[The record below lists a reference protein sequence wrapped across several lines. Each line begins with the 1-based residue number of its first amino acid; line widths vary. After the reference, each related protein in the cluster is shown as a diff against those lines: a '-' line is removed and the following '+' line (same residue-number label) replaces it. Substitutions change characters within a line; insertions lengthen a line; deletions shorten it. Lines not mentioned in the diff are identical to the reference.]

1 MLSILFNSFLWKII
15 VREIFFLLIFQSIF
29 SIPYVYSLKQ
39 RLGER
44 ATFVF
49 LTELSIAGSFLFLCL
64 VPEDRRLH
72 TFLGLFSSQWLT
84 ETHHVWVCQAE
95 IESSVA
101 QTVEISEWIR
111 ELGAVCNSSNMKVD
125 LFPVFCSWS
134 FFCLGPSFTKSSL
147 GSYKPFPSL
156 FFPVACQGQKLSY
169 LNGGRRSPR
178 RRGGSREGIQFCQT
192 LERIPMQWDV
202 WQPIVFW

>member
-1 MLSILFNSFLWKII
+1 MVCFAQLCSAAWMEETVSSYNHLSVTKMLSILFNSFLWKII
-15 VREIFFLLIFQSIF
+15 VREIFFLLIFQSVF

-44 ATFVF
+44 DTFVF

-64 VPEDRRLH
+64 VLEDRWLH

-101 QTVEISEWIR
+101 QTIEISEWIR

-134 FFCLGPSFTKSSL
+134 FFCLGPCFTKSSL
-147 GSYKPFPSL
+147 GSY
-156 FFPVACQGQKLSY
+156 
-169 LNGGRRSPR
+169 
-178 RRGGSREGIQFCQT
+178 
-192 LERIPMQWDV
+192 
-202 WQPIVFW
+202 